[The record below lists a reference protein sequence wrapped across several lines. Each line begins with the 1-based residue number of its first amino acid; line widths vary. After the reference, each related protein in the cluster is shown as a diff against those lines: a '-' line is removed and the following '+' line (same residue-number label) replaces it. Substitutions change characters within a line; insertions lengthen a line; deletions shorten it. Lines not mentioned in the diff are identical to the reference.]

1 MTEKSI
7 VTYLQQ
13 TETRY
18 ACHKFA
24 EMLQGNSF
32 SNKDI
37 EDSFVIKVLDEIIG
51 DDAGIFHYTL
61 NNGFELFRARI
72 ITKNED
78 LNTNQSGISADFPE
92 DAPFFSTGFDKY
104 GSKEAPM
111 GKPPAARNN
120 IEGMSYLYLAEDP
133 YTACAE
139 IRPINRCL
147 VSLATFRVQSDI
159 HILNFVHHNTDISK
173 YLLLE
178 EKIKVSPNGLN
189 VSLSE
194 LFTWF
199 MEIFYRSVGESKGYI
214 ASQIISDY
222 IRKAGIDG
230 IRYLSSMSGGTNIT
244 IFNSH
249 ESKISFSSSKL
260 VFVPSQQFDIIDLN
274 SGDRIIPRDDFVT
287 WKDDGLN
294 DVRIQ
299 IASAIK
305 RATKKEIK

>member
-1 MTEKSI
+1 MTEKNI

-13 TETRY
+13 TETRR

-24 EMLQGNSF
+24 EMLQGKSF

-37 EDSFVIKVLDEIIG
+37 EDSFVIKVLDEVISDSTG
-51 DDAGIFHYTL
+51 VFYYTL
-61 NNGFELFRARI
+61 TNGLELFRART
-72 ITKNED
+72 ITKNEE
-78 LNTNQSGISADFPE
+78 LNTNQTGISADFP
-92 DAPFFSTGFDKY
+92 DGAPYISTGFDKY
-104 GSKEAPM
+104 GSKEAPI

-120 IEGMSYLYLAEDP
+120 IAGMSYLYLAEDP

-139 IRPINRCL
+139 IRPINRSL

-159 HILNFVHHNTDISK
+159 HILNFVYHNTDISK
-173 YLLLE
+173 YLPLE
-178 EKIKVSPNGLN
+178 EKLKISPGGLN

-199 MEIFYRSVGESKGYI
+199 MEIFYRSVGKSEEYI
-214 ASQIISDY
+214 ASQIISDH

-260 VFVPSQQFDIIDLN
+260 VYIPSQRFDIIDLN
-274 SGDRIIPRDDFVT
+274 SGKRIIPQDDFIT
-287 WKDDGLN
+287 WQDERLN

-299 IASAIK
+299 IVRAINQ
-305 RATKKEIK
+305 ATK